1 MVANVPMMD
10 ALSSLFAAAR
20 AGDMFRLDELAK
32 RQAKLCARLAKF
44 NQRHVVEILAGLLTQ
59 PENHA
64 ATLRIEAV
72 IHLAVLHCKGSAKPT
87 LLQIREWVNEILLA
101 DGIGAGE
108 DPVEDVF
115 SSVVPSS
122 FGSATILEGAWP
134 DNGYHLTRIM
144 GALLPLREDA
154 WAGEAMHS
162 VMSLLRLG
170 NAMAQK
176 AGVARYTVAD
186 SQPGS
191 PVKVAPRNVEA
202 GVKAVTF
209 NLQEIFGMGLIA
221 RDIAPFVGHTN
232 DLANLASESLTN
244 SSLERFPLLRHEDG
258 WMVMLPTAIGA
269 AARRLILDRAAAA
282 GAFPKLQAELR
293 RAELQDLRAILA
305 GNMGLSGL
313 AILPLPAEPKLM
325 VVKTEFDL
333 GGHALIVLVA
343 DELSE
348 AMATGLQGMNDKDL
362 DRGASAVSKLEK
374 QLATS
379 PDYRRG
385 LTLIVHGGV
394 GRGIA
399 IGFDESPAE
408 WHRVSIGLGDAL
420 RMSWDADFDAKRV
433 WKILSQQERLH
444 ERGYEIHGVGDFV
457 NLYGYLETQG
467 FDPVQPEISKGAL
480 AMLAT
485 DYAAAVRHRIRSAL
499 DYHLVIDPTVS
510 RFVEVQRRST
520 SSYFKEISNLPLYV
534 APLEALNG
542 EFLAVV
548 ETPSRAW
555 WVELLIVDGPYRAF
569 SARIWDAAQRWLVRL
584 APRLE
589 ELLPGLPER
598 PIHFRLEFP
607 EIDQLTDE
615 AMMDATPP
623 ERPQFELVNG
633 VIAIRSGVASLR
645 GYMDATNIA
654 ERQLLAS
661 MALAGSELAGTP
673 QDAGWADSLAT
684 EVTRSAD
691 ARFAHAIP
699 ARDATDIV
707 RSYLDL
713 PPPRFV
719 CDENRG
725 WAHLGLA
732 FDAGAK
738 AAGKV
743 LSNDVGPLLRTAVE
757 MVWERIKDRLEKLD
771 RRSIVLR
778 AMLNHEA
785 IDRDRR
791 EWQQTA
797 AALRALHHDQTDVL
811 DASNT
816 AELRRSAAGVASR
829 ALAEMA
835 ICTSPTMGGR
845 SCTDID
851 LDDLIGEVAAMLDCA
866 GQCDAHF
873 YGLATSP
880 LGVAPNG
887 DFQFDR
893 GFGEITLVPY
903 MFAQGDIAFHE
914 AADSYAM
921 SFEIPA
927 PGAPLPPAPVIDA
940 DLKIAV
946 RAEFG
951 MDLEHLVAISHGLAE
966 TAIDAGQACFCM
978 RKSELLEFF
987 RKMDGAVDAERAFA
1001 ALTLVP
1007 RAEWGERNPK
1017 GALAR
1022 DWQPWRMNRKLSLT
1036 RRPLIQIDEA
1046 DDPEVLVASALV
1058 SKVIFRLFSLVDGR
1072 LGAEMFDT
1080 KEVDRWLG
1088 KIVNELGHAFNH
1100 SVATKLQEVGLN
1112 AEPDQL
1118 MTLFGG
1124 KKELGDVDVL
1134 AWDKNTG
1141 AVWAIECKRLLL
1153 DRTIGEIGERLLDYT
1168 TKGNRH
1174 KKRTP
1179 IQKHLDRVNFLR
1191 ANRSAVAAIT
1201 KIPVAD
1207 IKLKAALVT
1216 DGIVPMQFTKT
1227 MSTLVDRTCTFRDLA
1242 KQFGSS

>member
-1 MVANVPMMD
+1 MPTNGPTID

-20 AGDMFRLDELAK
+20 AGDMFSLDALAK
-32 RQAKLCARLAKF
+32 RQAKLCGRLSKF
-44 NQRHVVEILAGLLTQ
+44 SQRHVVEILAGLLTQ
-59 PENHA
+59 PQNHA
-64 ATLRIEAV
+64 ATFRIEAL
-72 IHLAVLHCKGSAKPT
+72 IHLAVLNCKGTVRPT
-87 LLQIREWVNEILLA
+87 LLQVREWVNDILLN
-101 DGIGAGE
+101 DGIGSGE
-108 DPVEDVF
+108 DPIEDVF
-115 SSVVPSS
+115 SSVVPSWY
-122 FGSATILEGAWP
+122 GSATILEGAWQ
-134 DNGYHLTRIM
+134 DNGYHLARIM
-144 GALLPLREDA
+144 GALLPLREQA
-154 WAGEAMHS
+154 WASDAMHS
-162 VMSLLRLG
+162 VMSLLRLSE
-170 NAMAQK
+170 AMAQK
-176 AGVARYTVAD
+176 AGIARYTLAE

-191 PVKVAPRNVEA
+191 PVKVAPKNVEA
-202 GVKAVTF
+202 GVKAITF
-209 NLQEIFGMGLIA
+209 DLQEIFEMGLIA
-221 RDIAPFVGHTN
+221 RDIAPFVGYAN
-232 DLANLASESLTN
+232 ELANLASESLTN

-269 AARRLILDRAAAA
+269 AARRLILDKAAAA

-293 RAELQDLRAILA
+293 RAELQDVRAILA
-305 GNMGLSGL
+305 ENIGLSGL
-313 AILPLPAEPKLM
+313 AIMPLPTEPKLT
-325 VVKTEFDL
+325 VVKAEFDL

-362 DRGASAVSKLEK
+362 DRGASAVAKLEK

-399 IGFDESPAE
+399 IEFDESPAE

-444 ERGYEIHGVGDFV
+444 ERGYEIHSVGDFV
-457 NLYGYLETQG
+457 NRYGYLETQG

-485 DYAAAVRHRIRSAL
+485 GYTAAVRHRIRSAL

-534 APLEALNG
+534 APFEALNG

-555 WVELLIVDGPYRAF
+555 WVQLPVVDGPYRAF
-569 SARIWDAAQRWLVRL
+569 TARIWDAAQRWLVRL

-598 PIHFRLEFP
+598 AIHFQLGFP
-607 EIDQLTDE
+607 DIDQLTDA
-615 AMMDATPP
+615 AMSDPTPA
-623 ERPQFELVNG
+623 ERPSFEIVDD

-654 ERQLLAS
+654 ETQLLAS
-661 MALAGSELAGTP
+661 MALAASELAGTP
-673 QDAGWADSLAT
+673 QDAKWADRLAT
-684 EVTRSAD
+684 EATRSAD

-707 RSYLDL
+707 GSYMDL

-719 CDENRG
+719 FDEDRG

-743 LSNDVGPLLRTAVE
+743 PSNDVGSLLQTAVLRI
-757 MVWERIKDRLEKLD
+757 WERIKDKLEKLD
-771 RRSIVLR
+771 RRSIVVKAL
-778 AMLNHEA
+778 LNHEA

-791 EWQQTA
+791 EWQQTS
-797 AALRALHHDQTDVL
+797 AALRALHKDQADVL
-811 DASNT
+811 DASNK

-845 SCTDID
+845 PCSDID
-851 LDDLIGEVAAMLDCA
+851 LDDLIGDVAAMLDCA

-880 LGVAPNG
+880 LSVAPNG
-887 DFQFDR
+887 DFQFDK
-893 GFGEITLVPY
+893 GFGENTHVPY
-903 MFAQGDIAFHE
+903 MFAQGDRAFHE
-914 AADSYAM
+914 AADSYAT
-921 SFEIPA
+921 SFDIPA
-927 PGAPLPPAPVIDA
+927 LGAPLPPAPVIDP
-940 DLKIAV
+940 DLRIAM

-951 MDLEHLVAISHGLAE
+951 MDLEHLVATSHGLAE
-966 TAIDAGQACFCM
+966 MAIEVGQACFSM
-978 RKSELLEFF
+978 RKSELLDFF

-1001 ALTLVP
+1001 ALTLQP
-1007 RAEWGERNPK
+1007 RADWVERNPK
-1017 GALAR
+1017 GASAR

-1036 RRPLIQIDEA
+1036 RRPLIQIDET

-1058 SKVIFRLFSLVDGR
+1058 SKVVFRLFGLVDGR

-1080 KEVDRWLG
+1080 KEVNRWLG

-1100 SVATKLQEVGLN
+1100 SVATKLQEIGLD
-1112 AEPDQL
+1112 AQPDQL

-1134 AWDKNTG
+1134 AWDKKTG

-1153 DRTIGEIGERLLDYT
+1153 DRTIGEIGERLADYT
-1168 TKGNRH
+1168 TRGTRN

-1179 IQKHLDRVNFLR
+1179 IQKHLDRIDFLR
-1191 ANRSAVAAIT
+1191 SNLTAVASIT
-1201 KIPVAD
+1201 KIPAAD
-1207 IKLKAALVT
+1207 MKLKSALVT
-1216 DGIVPMQFTKT
+1216 DNIVPMQFAKT
-1227 MSTLVDRTCTFRDLA
+1227 MSSLVDRTCTFRDLA
-1242 KQFGSS
+1242 KEFGSS